1 MAIVTQKQ
9 LHRHSALA
17 FASAVKQ
24 LREIREIQKQL
35 GAALPES
42 LRGELLS
49 QEQMAMYIQLAVMYM
64 IKHDLLSRE
73 TIEQDWCENLSK
85 KSVTALLTTL
95 EAALAIDTE
104 AQVKL

>member
-9 LHRHSALA
+9 LHRHSSLA
-17 FASAVKQ
+17 FANAVKQ
-24 LREIREIQKQL
+24 LKELREIREQL
-35 GAALPES
+35 GAVLSES
-42 LRGELLS
+42 LRTELLA

-64 IKHDLLSRE
+64 VKHDLLSRE
-73 TIEQDWCENLSK
+73 TIEQDWRQNLSE
-85 KSVTALLTTL
+85 KSANILLETL